1 MDYILLT
8 FCTEDKEID
17 LKVPTFIKMAELLS
31 LLAVALNIPI
41 SSANKLQAEPLGR
54 ILDNDKTL
62 EQEMVTQG
70 SLLTLI

>member
-8 FCTEDKEID
+8 FCIENKEID
-17 LKVPTFIKMAELLS
+17 LKVPTFVKVAELLS
-31 LLAVALNIPI
+31 MLAAALNVSI
-41 SSANKLQAEPLGR
+41 SPANQLQAEPLGR
-54 ILDNDKTL
+54 ILENDKTL